1 MAAHIYMSDAVWE
14 ERQANTLRHDAG
26 ADHAD
31 QRERRRDSQP
41 VTKTGAAFCLLQGS
55 IAVRQTW
62 LTTARSSAWKKS
74 ENPCTR
80 CLGVIRSNHQQSRA
94 SREWLETGFRL

>member
-1 MAAHIYMSDAVWE
+1 MSDAVWE

-41 VTKTGAAFCLLQGS
+41 ITKTGAAFCLLQATLPS
-55 IAVRQTW
+55 
-62 LTTARSSAWKKS
+62 ARHGLQLLPAALGRNQKILAFGVSA
-74 ENPCTR
+74 
-80 CLGVIRSNHQQSRA
+80 
-94 SREWLETGFRL
+94 